1 MLARFREAR
10 AQPPE
15 TFKHWPGVL
24 ERPSFFDVD
33 ALQRHLSNP
42 LLQPHWVSLVFRGQ
56 DIPLEQACCYKIVQT
71 KQLVFIDKRFL
82 DGYLAQGA
90 SVVLEGL
97 DLFDPGINAFVAELD
112 AGFPLAFSNCVA
124 FFSQRGN
131 EAYRGHFDSDDVFV
145 IHISGEKRWRL
156 FARQQSRRVNTYDL
170 TPEQMGPQIG
180 ELTMRPGDALYVRSG
195 VPHICD
201 TAANHSLHLSFDL
214 CDRTPTVEYQLQMAL
229 DRYKHA
235 TSRALLARPGGR
247 RRVRRAAPVSGDAR
261 RARAAH
267 GSVAQRAARI
277 PRTNRVRGAR
287 DFAVALLKRVTLEHR
302 RLDHRV
308 RQRPPDPRRDPAC
321 GAADAGRRGR
331 CGPALRRRAT

>member
-1 MLARFREAR
+1 MSAAPSSQPPLHPELQAVLGRFREAR

-33 ALQRHLSNP
+33 AFQRHLSNP

-71 KQLVFIDKRFL
+71 KQLLFIDKRFL

-180 ELTMRPGDALYVRSG
+180 ELTMRPGDLLYVRSG

-201 TAANHSLHLSFDL
+201 TAASHSLHLSFDL

-235 TSRALLARPGGR
+235 TSAPYSPAPEVAGAFADLLRSPAMRGELEQRTEALRSELRAFRE
-247 RRVRRAAPVSGDAR
+247 
-261 RARAAH
+261 
-267 GSVAQRAARI
+267 RI
-277 PRTNRVRGAR
+277 A
-287 DFAVALLKRVTLEHR
+287 FAGRVTSLSR
-302 RLDHRV
+302 Y
-308 RQRPPDPRRDPAC
+308 AK
-321 GAADAGRRGR
+321 G
-331 CGPALRRRAT
+331 